1 MDVDVLEIELSLL
14 AGSDSVEDGLHLP
27 LDVDELS
34 PLVEHL
40 SAKLFS
46 ASTQSFLLLRM
57 ELFNSHQGFVLL
69 FGQFFLA
76 LLLLFDFVFTF
87 IHQLCESGFYDC

>member
-1 MDVDVLEIELSLL
+1 MDVDVLKVELSLL

-46 ASTQSFLLLRM
+46 ASTQSFLLLCM
-57 ELFNSHQGFVLL
+57 
-69 FGQFFLA
+69 
-76 LLLLFDFVFTF
+76 
-87 IHQLCESGFYDC
+87 